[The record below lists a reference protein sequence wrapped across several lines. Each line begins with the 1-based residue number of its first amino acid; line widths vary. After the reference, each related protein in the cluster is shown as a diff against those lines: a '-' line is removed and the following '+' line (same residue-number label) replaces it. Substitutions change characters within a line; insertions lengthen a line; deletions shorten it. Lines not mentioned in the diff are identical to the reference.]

1 MVRLKMNNSGSDLG
15 IRQLVENSGLTF
27 EVMLKNSKERGVKE
41 GQYNPPPPYC
51 LNYSLL
57 DFSK

>member
-27 EVMLKNSKERGVKE
+27 EVMLKNSKEGGVKE
-41 GQYNPPPPYC
+41 GRYNP
-51 LNYSLL
+51 LIV
-57 DFSK
+57 